1 MQTKSD
7 TLPLPAPNLTFM
19 LRALSI
25 RHFAIIESLEL
36 AFEPGFN
43 AITGETGAGK
53 SILIDALGLVLGD
66 RADSSLIAPGQ
77 GQAELSASFELA
89 SDSEA
94 MAWLKDQ
101 ALDEEDQLIVRRLL
115 SAQGSSR
122 AWINGRSATIGQL
135 AELGALLVEI
145 HGQHEHQQLE
155 KPETQRRLLDQQ
167 LDSALVKAVSSAHA
181 EWQSALH
188 ALEQFEHEAG
198 DPAQLELLRFQYR
211 ELEALSL
218 KNGEY
223 EELEAEQ
230 ERLARSD
237 EIRSSAAQAANALDQ
252 DDGPSVRG
260 LLLEAGHSIERVKEL
275 DSHLNTIA
283 GLLEEARIN
292 IDEALSELERF
303 SELEGADPE
312 RLDQVNRRLEKSLD
326 LARKH
331 RVQPAELPN
340 LAARLGE
347 RLDTLD
353 HQDDRRQ
360 QLEARLATALKHW
373 RQVADALSQARS
385 EAARGLSEKVN
396 QRLAEL
402 GMAQAQISIGV
413 RPGGQERP
421 GPHGQD
427 LIAIEFSANPG
438 QPLKSLS
445 KVASGGELSRVS
457 LALMIAARPSQGPL
471 VRVFDEVDAG
481 IGGETAQ
488 VVGRFLRQVASGG
501 QAFCVTHL
509 AQVAAFAEHQFQV
522 RKSAID
528 GSTGVSIQALD
539 DSQRVGEIARM
550 LGSASSDRSQAHA
563 REMLDSAG

>member
-1 MQTKSD
+1 MRCKSD
-7 TLPLPAPNLTFM
+7 TLPLPVSNPFFM

-66 RADSSLIAPGQ
+66 RADSSLIAPDQ
-77 GQAELSASFELA
+77 DQAELSASFDLA
-89 SDSEA
+89 PGSDA
-94 MAWLKDQ
+94 LDWLKDQ
-101 ALDEEDQLIVRRLL
+101 ALDEEDQLIIRRLL
-115 SAQGSSR
+115 PAQGSSR

-135 AELGALLVEI
+135 AELGAMLVEI

-167 LDSALVKAVSSAHA
+167 IAARLPGAVSSAYA
-181 EWQSALH
+181 EWQAALD
-188 ALEQFEHEAG
+188 ALAKFENESG
-198 DPAQLELLRFQYR
+198 DPAQLELLRFQHQ
-211 ELEALSL
+211 ELEALGL
-218 KNGEY
+218 NPGEY
-223 EELEAEQ
+223 EELEIEQ

-237 EIRSSAAQAANALDQ
+237 EIRNSAAQAANALDQ
-252 DDGPSVRG
+252 DEGPSVRG
-260 LLLEAGHSIERVKEL
+260 LLLEAAHAIERVREL
-275 DSHLNTIA
+275 DPHLATVA
-283 GLLEEARIN
+283 SLMEEARIN

-303 SELEGADPE
+303 SEIEEGDPQ
-312 RLDQVNRRLEKSLD
+312 RLNQINRRLEKSLD

-331 RVQPAELPN
+331 RIQPAELPALTAR
-340 LAARLGE
+340 LAARLE
-347 RLDTLD
+347 SLDQ
-353 HQDDRRQ
+353 QDERRQ
-360 QLEARLATALKHW
+360 QLEARVDKTVKQW
-373 RQVADALSQARS
+373 REAADALTQARRQAA
-385 EAARGLSEKVN
+385 EALSRKVN
-396 QRLAEL
+396 ERLAEL
-402 GMAQAQISIGV
+402 GMDQARIGIEIN
-413 RPGGQERP
+413 PSGQERP

-427 LIAIEFSANPG
+427 RISIEFSANPG

-488 VVGRFLRQVASGG
+488 VVGRFLRQVADGG

-509 AQVAAFAEHQFQV
+509 AQVAACAEHQFQV
-522 RKSAID
+522 RKSASKGTTEI
-528 GSTGVSIQALD
+528 SVQALSEED
-539 DSQRVGEIARM
+539 RVGEIARM
-550 LGSASSDRSQAHA
+550 LGSATSDRSQAHA
-563 REMLDSAG
+563 REMLESAR

>member
-1 MQTKSD
+1 
-7 TLPLPAPNLTFM
+7 M

-53 SILIDALGLVLGD
+53 SILIDALGLVLGN

-77 GQAELSASFELA
+77 PQAELSASFDLA
-89 SDSEA
+89 SESEA
-94 MAWLKDQ
+94 HAWLKDQ
-101 ALDEEDQLIVRRLL
+101 AMDEEDQLIIRRLL

-167 LDSALVKAVSSAHA
+167 LDAHLPDEVKSAHSQ
-181 EWQSALH
+181 WQTAITE
-188 ALEQFEHEAG
+188 LEQFEHDSG
-198 DPAQLELLRFQYR
+198 DASQMELLRFQHQ
-211 ELEALSL
+211 ELEALGL
-218 KNGEY
+218 KPDEY
-223 EELEAEQ
+223 EQLEAEQ

-237 EIRSSAAQAANALDQ
+237 EIRSSAARAANALDQ

-260 LLLEAGHSIERVKEL
+260 LLLEANHAIERVREIDPNL
-275 DSHLNTIA
+275 GTIA

-292 IDEALSELERF
+292 IDEAVSELERF
-303 SELEGADPE
+303 GEMEGGDPE

-331 RVQPAELPN
+331 RLQPAELPA
-340 LAARLGE
+340 LTARLGQ
-347 RLDTLD
+347 RLEMIE
-353 HQDDRRQ
+353 HQGQRRQ
-360 QLEARLATALKHW
+360 QLKADVAAALKRWH
-373 RQVADALSQARS
+373 QAADNLTQARQQ
-385 EAARGLSEKVN
+385 AAAALSEKVN

-402 GMAQAQISIGV
+402 GMDQARIAIELRPSGQD
-413 RPGGQERP
+413 RPGA
-421 GPHGQD
+421 HGQD
-427 LIAIEFSANPG
+427 RIGIEFSANPG

-457 LALMIAARPSQGPL
+457 LALMIAARPSRGPL

-488 VVGRFLRQVASGG
+488 VVGRFLRQVASGA

-509 AQVAAFAEHQFQV
+509 AQVAACAEHQYQV
-522 RKSAID
+522 RKSASA
-528 GSTGVSIQALD
+528 GSTGITVRALNEKD
-539 DSQRVGEIARM
+539 RVGEIARM
-550 LGSASSDRSQAHA
+550 LGSAASDRSQAHA
-563 REMLDSAG
+563 REMLGNL

>member
-77 GQAELSASFELA
+77 AQAELSASFELA

-167 LDSALVKAVSSAHA
+167 LDSALVKAVTSAHA

-218 KNGEY
+218 KIGEY
-223 EELEAEQ
+223 EELEVEQ

-373 RQVADALSQARS
+373 RQAADALSQARS

-427 LIAIEFSANPG
+427 RIAIEFSANPG

-563 REMLDSAG
+563 REMLDSAR